1 MDQLVQSAWVVGLLV
16 VVAVV
21 SAAGY
26 WRART
31 RLKRQA
37 FIENYRW
44 PKGLLAKLKHKHP
57 TLSTKEAE
65 LVAQGLRQYFRVYLA
80 GGCNNVA
87 MPSQVA
93 DDLWHEFIL
102 YTKAYGAFCKQA
114 FGGFFHHTPAAVL
127 GANRHINADLRRCW
141 WWACKDEN
149 IHPAKPSRLPLLFAL
164 DAKFHIPNG
173 FHYVPDCSGPRRSD
187 GGSTSHCGGD
197 FSNASVDGCTDG
209 FGADGHGGHTSDS
222 GDGGCSGGDGGGCGG
237 GGGD

>member
-1 MDQLVQSAWVVGLLV
+1 MAMFTPWLLLLV
-16 VVAVV
+16 
-21 SAAGY
+21 AALA
-26 WRART
+26 WQIWRLRARA
-31 RLKRQA
+31 RRQA
-37 FIENYRW
+37 FIESYRW
-44 PKGLLAKLKHKHP
+44 PKGLLAKLMAKHP
-57 TLSTKEAE
+57 KLSQRDAE
-65 LVAQGLRQYFRVYLA
+65 LVAQGLRQFFRVYLA
-80 GGCNNVA
+80 GGRKHVA

-102 YTKAYGAFCKQA
+102 YTKSYEAFCKQA

-127 GANRHINADLRRCW
+127 GANRSINTDLRRCW

-187 GGSTSHCGGD
+187 GTGTSHCGGD
-197 FSNASVDGCTDG
+197 FADASVDGCTDG
-209 FGADGHGGHTSDS
+209 FGSDGHSGHASDGS
-222 GDGGCSGGDGGGCGG
+222 GCSGGDSGGCGG